1 MNRFVC
7 FILFCAVLGMTA
19 GCGSKNQKV
28 SGKVTFT
35 DGSPLTTGIV
45 CFVAEDGS
53 TGRGEIALD
62 GTYVMGFESEKN
74 GIPKGGTYQVSI
86 INALKEEGTD
96 KTGMPILKPLI
107 NRKYD
112 NVKTSGLTFIADGKS
127 KTFDITVEPAK

>member
-1 MNRFVC
+1 MSRFVC
-7 FILFCAVLGMTA
+7 FILLCAVLGMTA

-53 TGRGEIALD
+53 TGRGEIVLD

-74 GIPKGGTYQVSI
+74 GI
-86 INALKEEGTD
+86 
-96 KTGMPILKPLI
+96 
-107 NRKYD
+107 
-112 NVKTSGLTFIADGKS
+112 
-127 KTFDITVEPAK
+127 